1 MSRILIA
8 GGGGFGLELYGYI
21 SADLASV
28 ERPEPPLVG
37 ILDDDPEC
45 EVRRKAPQ
53 AHYFGRIQDYQPQ
66 PGDAVI
72 SAFGSA
78 STRRKVAGLLHARG
92 ARWMTYIHPTA
103 LIADSA
109 TIGEGAIVCPY
120 SIVNAGAHV
129 GENVAV
135 NVFCSIGHGA
145 RVGAHSVLSPY
156 CSLSGDSALGEAG
169 FMGTRATL
177 FPKVVLGSDC
187 VVDAH
192 SPVKQSA
199 PDRKIISTRG
209 QYLVLDNRSTPN
221 GNLNKS

>member
-1 MSRILIA
+1 MARILIA
-8 GGGGFGLELYGYI
+8 GGGGFGLELYGYL

-28 ERPEPPLVG
+28 ERPEPTIVG
-37 ILDDDPEC
+37 ILNDDPDC
-45 EVRRKAPQ
+45 EVLRKIPQ
-53 AHYFGRIQDYQPQ
+53 AQYFGSIQDYQPQ
-66 PGDAVI
+66 PGDAVTI
-72 SAFGSA
+72 AIGSA
-78 STRRKVAGLLHARG
+78 PARRKIAELFQSRNASWL
-92 ARWMTYIHPTA
+92 TYIHPTA
-103 LIADSA
+103 LVADSA
-109 TIGEGAIVCPY
+109 TIGEGAIICPH
-120 SIVNAGAHV
+120 SIVNAGAQV
-129 GENVAV
+129 GDNVAV

-177 FPKVVLGSDC
+177 FPKVVLGNDC

-209 QYLVLDNRSTPN
+209 QYLVLDNRAAP
-221 GNLNKS
+221 KV